1 MHSVLTTAANGNPA
15 QKPIMPNFAK
25 PKLPVVSLAIWVTF
39 VTVHLV
45 IMGQA
50 AAQSVT
56 PAPTPTIHNAGV
68 GSSDISPD
76 FSNLSQDAFLQMLVA
91 RNLDVE
97 FSRVNTDINRHLR
110 DAEAA
115 LYEPVFYMNLRKE
128 GRNRQ
133 RSSDE
138 RSQSNPLTALL
149 NEKFRTD
156 EFGVRNKMPTGGD
169 VSLSYRKSS
178 RLNNLIPIINGGA
191 FNNERS
197 DLLNLTLKQPLLKNA
212 GRSVTETDRRVA
224 ELEHQVSLQQLTQQT
239 LKTSIEG
246 LNLYWQLYKAQ
257 ETVKLRKNAS
267 ATTDS
272 LMKDTRARIAAG
284 KTPASAVLELQ
295 SAVVSRQAEL
305 LRSQQALNEAQSKFA
320 TTINLKWENTYAL
333 GAAPRF
339 MTDANQSVPTATP
352 LVSDLLGQ
360 WSPYQI
366 SLLRQAQAQ
375 ERQRFAKNQ
384 VLSTVDL
391 VLNYGGTGLSRNILE
406 ARDLATKFTYPDWYI
421 GLNVEIPLDGNQKAK
436 EQLAAQNARVQ
447 QSELERQAIENSFNN
462 DMVLR
467 LADLQNAVSVLDL
480 SKKEVKL
487 REKIFQNEG
496 QRMQAGSGLLSVLLQ
511 KQVDFIEAA
520 QKLLD
525 NQVRYEIALNM
536 WQYTRGTLLA
546 DNGITISDDRAP

>member
-1 MHSVLTTAANGNPA
+1 MSNCEKSQLPGDSLVLLATLAILIFIQTSGASAQSTAPAAMATA
-15 QKPIMPNFAK
+15 QKTGLGASE
-25 PKLPVVSLAIWVTF
+25 VS
-39 VTVHLV
+39 
-45 IMGQA
+45 
-50 AAQSVT
+50 S
-56 PAPTPTIHNAGV
+56 
-68 GSSDISPD
+68 D
-76 FSNLSQDAFLQMLVA
+76 FSNLSQDAFLQLLLA

-97 FSRVNTDINRHLR
+97 FSKLNTDINRHLR

-149 NEKFRTD
+149 NEKVRTD
-156 EFGVRNKMPTGGD
+156 EFGVRDKMPTGGD

-224 ELEHQVSLQQLTQQT
+224 DLEHQVSLQQLTQQT

-257 ETVKLRKNAS
+257 ETLRLRKNAS

-272 LMKDTRARIAAG
+272 LMIDTRARIAAG

-295 SAVVSRQAEL
+295 SAVLSRQAEL
-305 LRSQQALNEAQSKFA
+305 LRSQQALSEAQSKFA
-320 TTINLKWENTYAL
+320 TTINLKWENTDAL
-333 GAAPRF
+333 STAPRF
-339 MTDANQSVPTATP
+339 ITDASQSIPNATP
-352 LVSDLLGQ
+352 LVRELLGQ

-366 SLLRQAQAQ
+366 ALLRQAQAQ

-384 VLSTVDL
+384 ALPTVDF
-391 VLNYGGTGLSRNILE
+391 VMNYGGTGLSSGIAE
-406 ARDLATKFTYPDWYI
+406 ARNLAAKFAYPDWYV

-436 EQLAAQNARVQ
+436 EQLAAQNARVL
-447 QSELERQAIENSFNN
+447 QSELERQSIENSFGN
-462 DMVLR
+462 DVVLR
-467 LADLQNAVSVLDL
+467 LTDLQNAVSVLDL
-480 SKKEVKL
+480 SKKELKL
-487 REKIFQNEG
+487 REKIFENER
-496 QRMQAGSGLLSVLLQ
+496 QRLQAGSGLLSALLQ
-511 KQVDFIEAA
+511 KQVDFIEAG

-546 DNGITISDDRAP
+546 DNGITISDGRTP

>member
-1 MHSVLTTAANGNPA
+1 MSNCEKSQLPGDSLVLLAT
-15 QKPIMPNFAK
+15 
-25 PKLPVVSLAIWVTF
+25 LAILIFIQTS
-39 VTVHLV
+39 
-45 IMGQA
+45 GA
-50 AAQSVT
+50 SAQST
-56 PAPTPTIHNAGV
+56 APAAMATSQKTGLGASEV
-68 GSSDISPD
+68 SSD
-76 FSNLSQDAFLQMLVA
+76 FSNLSQDAFLQLLLA

-97 FSRVNTDINRHLR
+97 FSKLNTDINRHLR

-149 NEKFRTD
+149 NEKVRTD
-156 EFGVRNKMPTGGD
+156 EFGVRDKMPTGGD

-224 ELEHQVSLQQLTQQT
+224 DLEHQVSLQQLTQQT

-257 ETVKLRKNAS
+257 ETLRLRKNAS

-272 LMKDTRARIAAG
+272 LMIDTRARIAAG

-295 SAVVSRQAEL
+295 SAVLSRQAEL
-305 LRSQQALNEAQSKFA
+305 LRSQQALSEAQSKFA
-320 TTINLKWENTYAL
+320 TTINLKWENTDAL
-333 GAAPRF
+333 STAPRF
-339 MTDANQSVPTATP
+339 ITDASQSIPNATP
-352 LVSDLLGQ
+352 LVRELLGQ

-366 SLLRQAQAQ
+366 ALLRQAQAQ

-384 VLSTVDL
+384 ALPTVDF
-391 VLNYGGTGLSRNILE
+391 VMNYGGTGLSSGIAE
-406 ARDLATKFTYPDWYI
+406 ARNLAAKFAYPDWYV

-436 EQLAAQNARVQ
+436 EQLAAQNARVL
-447 QSELERQAIENSFNN
+447 QSELERQSIENSFGN
-462 DMVLR
+462 DVVLR
-467 LADLQNAVSVLDL
+467 LTDLQNAVSVLDL
-480 SKKEVKL
+480 SKKELKL
-487 REKIFQNEG
+487 REKIFENER
-496 QRMQAGSGLLSVLLQ
+496 QRLQAGSGLLSALLQ
-511 KQVDFIEAA
+511 KQVDFIEAG

-546 DNGITISDDRAP
+546 DNGITISDGRTP

>member
-1 MHSVLTTAANGNPA
+1 
-15 QKPIMPNFAK
+15 MPNCVK
-25 PKLPVVSLAIWVTF
+25 PQQPVSLALWVTLATIL
-39 VTVHLV
+39 VVHT
-45 IMGQA
+45 QNA
-50 AAQSVT
+50 AAQL
-56 PAPTPTIHNAGV
+56 PIPTSTAAIEDAAL
-68 GSSDISPD
+68 SASEISAD
-76 FSNLSQDAFLQMLVA
+76 FANLSQDAFLQLLVA

-97 FSRVNTDINRHLR
+97 FSKLNTDINRHLR

-149 NEKFRTD
+149 NEKVRTD
-156 EFGVRNKMPTGGD
+156 EFGVRNKIPTGGD

-212 GRSVTETDRRVA
+212 GRNVTETDRRVA
-224 ELEHQVSLQQLTQQT
+224 DLEHQVALQQLTQQT

-257 ETVKLRKNAS
+257 ETFKLRKNAS

-295 SAVVSRQAEL
+295 SAVLSRQAEL
-305 LRSQQALNEAQSKFA
+305 LRSQQALSEAQSKFA

-339 MTDANQSVPTATP
+339 MADATQSVPTATP

-366 SLLRQAQAQ
+366 ALLRRAQAQ

-384 VLSTVDL
+384 TLPTVDL
-391 VLNYGGTGLSRNILE
+391 VMNYGGTGLSSGIAE
-406 ARDLATKFTYPDWYI
+406 ARNLAAKFAYPDWYI
-421 GLNVEIPLDGNQKAK
+421 GLNVEIPLDGNQKAR
-436 EQLAAQNARVQ
+436 EQLAAQNARLQ

-467 LADLQNAVSVLDL
+467 LADLQNAASVLDL
-480 SKKEVKL
+480 SKKELKL

-511 KQVDFIEAA
+511 KQVDFIEAG

-546 DNGITISDDRAP
+546 DNGITISDGRTP